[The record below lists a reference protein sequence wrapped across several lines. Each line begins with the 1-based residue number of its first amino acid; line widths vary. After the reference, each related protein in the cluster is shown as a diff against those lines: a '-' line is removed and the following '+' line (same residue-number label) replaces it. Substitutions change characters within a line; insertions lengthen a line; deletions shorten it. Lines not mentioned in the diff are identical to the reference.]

1 MNDHKALYHP
11 LKHDIHRKPQGV
23 IILDDSCR
31 ISKAD
36 GANTFE
42 ISTSGTVNEL
52 GKGKNNKNRTY
63 YLTADTQP
71 LMEDWVR
78 VLQNV
83 IQRNALHLLLRNRR
97 NIQEGSATST
107 VEGSSTLEAYLTK
120 VKHGHAKK
128 VW

>member
-1 MNDHKALYHP
+1 M
-11 LKHDIHRKPQGV
+11 
-23 IILDDSCR
+23 DDSCR

-42 ISTSGTVNEL
+42 IATSSGSEGN

-83 IQRNALHLLLRNRR
+83 IQRNALQLLLRNRG
-97 NIQEGSATST
+97 NQQEGRTNSTEDGATT
-107 VEGSSTLEAYLTK
+107 CTLEAWLTK

-128 VW
+128 VWYVSNI